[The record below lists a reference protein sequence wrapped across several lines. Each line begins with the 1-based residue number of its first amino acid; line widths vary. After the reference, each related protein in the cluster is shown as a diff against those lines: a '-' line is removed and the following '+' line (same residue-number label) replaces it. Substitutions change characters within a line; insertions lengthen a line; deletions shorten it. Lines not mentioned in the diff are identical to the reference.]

1 MDEEESAKDEILEE
15 LEDEESGSGGGTVR
29 CAMVLPLLVLYAEV
43 VNAGAGRGVNVQASL
58 SS

>member
-1 MDEEESAKDEILEE
+1 MDEEESAKEEMLEE

-29 CAMVLPLLVLYAEV
+29 CAIVLPLLVLYAV

>member
-1 MDEEESAKDEILEE
+1 MDEEESAKEEMLEE

-29 CAMVLPLLVLYAEV
+29 CAIVLPLLVLYAEV
-43 VNAGAGRGVNVQASL
+43 VKAGAGRGVNVQASL